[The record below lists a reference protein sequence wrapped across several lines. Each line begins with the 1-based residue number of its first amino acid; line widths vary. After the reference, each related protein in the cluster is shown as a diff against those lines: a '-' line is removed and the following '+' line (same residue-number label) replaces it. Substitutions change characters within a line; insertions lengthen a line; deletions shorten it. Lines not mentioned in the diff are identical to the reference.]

1 MQNVETN
8 KRVFLNRWFLA
19 MIAIGGVA
27 LASSISAVH
36 VFHLKPCVMC
46 KLQRIPFALLIVNAG
61 FGLLSSYKQGFFKVT
76 QVCLALGIVLG
87 LGHFLMQMGT
97 LPDFCTSKRGFET
110 AQEFSRMLKT
120 SKCSDIAWSVFGVP
134 ISLLNAALHALI
146 LGMGYR
152 FRLRQKV
159 RGAL

>member
-1 MQNVETN
+1 M
-8 KRVFLNRWFLA
+8 LS
-19 MIAIGGVA
+19 IGVLA

-36 VFHLKPCVMC
+36 LFHLKPCVMC

-61 FGLLSSYKQGFFKVT
+61 FGLLSSYKQGFFRVT

-87 LGHFLMQMGT
+87 LGHFLMQMGAV
-97 LPDFCTSKRGFET
+97 PDFCTSKQGFNT

-134 ISLLNAALHALI
+134 VSLLNAMLHTLV
-146 LGMGYR
+146 LGLGYR
-152 FRLRQKV
+152 FSLKRNLMGV
-159 RGAL
+159 S

>member
-8 KRVFLNRWFLA
+8 KCVFLNRWFLA
-19 MIAIGGVA
+19 MISIGAVA

-36 VFHLKPCVMC
+36 VFHLKPCVLC

-61 FGLLSSYKQGFFKVT
+61 FGLLSSYKQGFFRVT
-76 QVCLALGIVLG
+76 QVCLAMGIVLG
-87 LGHFLMQMGT
+87 MGHFLMQMGAV
-97 LPDFCTSKRGFET
+97 PDFCTSKRGFDT

-120 SKCSDIAWSVFGVP
+120 SKCSDIAWSVFRVP
-134 ISLLNAALHALI
+134 VSILNAVLHALI

-152 FRLRQKV
+152 FSLREKL
-159 RGAL
+159 RGAF

>member
-1 MQNVETN
+1 METS
-8 KRVFLNRWFLA
+8 KRIFLNRWFLA
-19 MIAIGGVA
+19 MISIGTVA

-36 VFHLKPCVMC
+36 LFHLKPCVMC

-87 LGHFLMQMGT
+87 MGHFLMQIGA
-97 LPDFCTSKRGFET
+97 LPDFCTSKRGFNT
-110 AQEFSRMLKT
+110 AEEFSRMLKT
-120 SKCSDIAWSVFGVP
+120 SKCSDIAWSIFGVP
-134 ISLLNAALHALI
+134 VSLVSAALHALI

-152 FRLRQKV
+152 FSLREKL
-159 RGAL
+159 RGSL